1 MGPGRGPRWVLAL
14 ALLLS
19 VALHPTRG
27 EARMTQAAITRRPVP
42 PNVTVRNARG
52 FEADYTQTFDDS
64 GRTYSRPGHI
74 STSITWWRRIDPKTP
89 QRIDRYYASP
99 TYPASY
105 VGWIDLKGET
115 SHVDGSGTSGND
127 AKLML
132 TLEDLHGRWHSGKPL
147 ILVVG
152 QRAQLDAAVVPV
164 LNWIFSGNYYGMNL
178 KVVFGV
184 RPLRR
189 AGVDQARV
197 RSRDPRARGHTRA
210 QRGDPPTTARSH
222 VESTTRTRSAG
233 GSSLTSCA

>member
-1 MGPGRGPRWVLAL
+1 LGGSVLL
-14 ALLLS
+14 AQGGQFTWRL
-19 VALHPTRG
+19 T
-27 EARMTQAAITRRPVP
+27 ARMTQAAITRRPVP

-178 KVVFGV
+178 NWADAT
-184 RPLRR
+184 L
-189 AGVDQARV
+189 QIT
-197 RSRDPRARGHTRA
+197 TRA
-210 QRGDPPTTARSH
+210 LEANVARITVVAHLERPSFGRTASYDLTG
-222 VESTTRTRSAG
+222 ELELELP
-233 GSSLTSCA
+233 SSVYADAMSEWRAKPRVAA